1 VSFRSKQHRWVESL
15 RKFVSAYVQEDSKNT
30 RVRVALIDD
39 GVDADQDDL
48 RAMVKGGWPT
58 EEPTSSGTPFY
69 QSTDGH
75 GTAMARLIATACPHV
90 DLYVAKLKSL
100 NKVISQN
107 ETWRLAADENSD
119 AWTSAAGEAAA
130 VSHLL
135 LNMLFT
141 LNSGGC

>member
-1 VSFRSKQHRWVESL
+1 V
-15 RKFVSAYVQEDSKNT
+15 
-30 RVRVALIDD
+30 LIDD
-39 GVDADQDDL
+39 GVDADLDDL

-100 NKVISQN
+100 SKVISRN
-107 ETWRLAADENSD
+107 ETWRLTADESSD
-119 AWTSAAGEAAA
+119 AWTSTAAEAAA
-130 VSHLL
+130 VSHDNLCL
-135 LNMLFT
+135 DVT
-141 LNSGGC
+141 LIAWIHRL